1 MNSIY
6 LAGPIDMVTV
16 EHARGWR
23 ESLAKKFPQVLFY
36 LPTHAYAN
44 TSVEQAMRVE
54 RYNRAAVL
62 ASDGILVNLLAERPS
77 VGTVRELEFAV
88 ASGIPAVVVASR
100 VLADKSIALHDV
112 PKLTDLEDAVLKLLE
127 LTEITGPFA
136 VARPDLEEYRIS
148 MIAKDALSRCD
159 LSDEHDPPGTAH
171 YFKRDIRWLAF
182 HLLAGRKL
190 V

>member
-1 MNSIY
+1 MTALY
-6 LAGPIDMVTV
+6 LAGPIDMVSK
-16 EHARGWR
+16 EQARGWR
-23 ESLAKKFPQVLFY
+23 ESLAAKFPQVLFY

-44 TSVEQAMRVE
+44 ASMEQAMRVE

-88 ASGIPAVVVASR
+88 SSGIPAVVVASR
-100 VLADKSIALHDV
+100 VLSDKSIALHDV
-112 PKLTDLEDAVLKLLE
+112 PKLTDLEDGVFKLME
-127 LTEITGPFA
+127 LTTVMTGL
-136 VARPDLEEYRIS
+136 RPDLEEYRIS
-148 MIAKDALSRCD
+148 MVTKDALRRCD
-159 LSDEHDPPGTAH
+159 LSDEHDPPGTAY

-182 HLLAGRKL
+182 HLLSGRKM